1 MSSVIGSGPGRIQ
14 LNSATMEQPWRW
26 LEAGWRDL
34 WRRPGISL
42 TYGLAVVI
50 VSYLIVGCLIYFD
63 AAFMF
68 LPLGA
73 AFMLI
78 GPMLAVGLY
87 EASRRYTAGES
98 VTLGSIVFVA
108 VKSPVQLGYVGILLM
123 LFLLA
128 WVRIAT
134 LIFALFFG
142 LGFPPLDEL
151 FQTLFFTLDGLAFLA
166 VGTTVGAILAFTAFA
181 ISAISIP
188 MLLEREVD
196 AVSAILA
203 SILVVRDNFGVML
216 LWAWLI
222 ALITAGGLVT
232 LFLGLL
238 VTFPLIG
245 HATWHAY
252 RDLVAPATD
261 DSSSA

>member
-1 MSSVIGSGPGRIQ
+1 MSSAIGSGPDRIR
-14 LNSATMEQPWRW
+14 LNSATMEQPWQW
-26 LEAGWRDL
+26 LAAGWRDI

-42 TYGLAVVI
+42 LYGLAVVV
-50 VSYLIVGCLIYFD
+50 VSYVIVGCLFYFD
-63 AAFMF
+63 AAFLF

-73 AFMLI
+73 AFMLV

-87 EASRRYTAGES
+87 ELSRRLETGEPITLRS
-98 VTLGSIVFVA
+98 VVLVA

-142 LGFPPLDEL
+142 LGFPPLPDL

-166 VGTTVGAILAFTAFA
+166 VGTLVGAALAFIAFA

-203 SILVVRDNFGVML
+203 SILAVKDNFAAML

-222 ALITAGGLVT
+222 ALITAAGLAT
-232 LFLGLL
+232 LFLGLI

-252 RDLVAPATD
+252 RGLVAA
-261 DSSSA
+261 SE

>member
-1 MSSVIGSGPGRIQ
+1 MSSAIGSGPGRIQ
-14 LNSATMEQPWRW
+14 LNTVTMEQPWQW
-26 LEAGWRDL
+26 LAAGWRDT

-42 TYGLAVVI
+42 SYGLAVVV
-50 VSYLIVGCLIYFD
+50 VSYVIVGCLIYLD
-63 AAFMF
+63 AAYLF

-73 AFMLI
+73 AFMLV

-87 EASRRYTAGES
+87 EASRRMAAGEA
-98 VTLGSIVFVA
+98 VTLRSVVFVA

-142 LGFPPLDEL
+142 LGFPPLAEL

-166 VGTTVGAILAFTAFA
+166 VGTAFGAALSFIAFA

-188 MLLEREVD
+188 MLLERDVD
-196 AVSAILA
+196 AVTAIIA
-203 SILVVRDNFGVML
+203 SIRAVKDNFGVML

-222 ALITAGGLVT
+222 ALITAAGLAT

-252 RDLVAPATD
+252 RDLVA
-261 DSSSA
+261 SE